1 MVLWFNRCANE
12 DIATEAHGTKTREK
26 KVIHRNLSDLAK
38 DLDHL
43 TLTTK
48 QDQDELFV
56 THTTHKLRFE
66 TL

>member
-12 DIATEAHGTKTREK
+12 DIATEAHGAKTREK

>member
-1 MVLWFNRCANE
+1 MVLCFNHCTNE
-12 DIATEAHGTKTREK
+12 DITTEAHGTKTKEK

-38 DLDHL
+38 DLDNL